1 MGSTPLAPALV
12 EILYC
17 LHLFRVSV
25 GEVLQVYVTPDVD
38 FPIAPAGLQNAPGET
53 VGTVAVGVGVAVAVG
68 IGDGVAVGV
77 GVAVA
82 VGVGDGVAVGV
93 GVGVAVA
100 VGVGDGVTV
109 GVGEGSGVDAGSG
122 VGTGADVIN

>member
-68 IGDGVAVGV
+68 
-77 GVAVA
+77 
-82 VGVGDGVAVGV
+82 VGDGVAVGV